1 MHNLFP
7 TVSLKEPGSKGAAQG
22 SRHRVQG
29 KNKKKNL
36 FSPYALRL
44 MMQSAKRRA
53 QSKKLSMSKLPIF
66 VRYAPCAMLYAI

>member
-53 QSKKLSMSKLPIF
+53 QS
-66 VRYAPCAMLYAI
+66 VR

>member
-44 MMQSAKRRA
+44 TPYDAKR
-53 QSKKLSMSKLPIF
+53 
-66 VRYAPCAMLYAI
+66 

>member
-22 SRHRVQG
+22 SRLKAQGSRHRVQG

-36 FSPYALRL
+36 FPPYALRRTPYD
-44 MMQSAKRRA
+44 AKR
-53 QSKKLSMSKLPIF
+53 
-66 VRYAPCAMLYAI
+66 